1 MKISKQK
8 ETAFAITESFKM
20 LVDENISLRKQ
31 LKNAQSERE
40 IESLKDDAIV
50 MANARRLIKAKV
62 ATSNGR
68 LYMEIF
74 GTGMGSGRQ
83 GARGLGLDC
92 DGNNTSLNEMLKHI
106 EKLRNQA
113 AQLDKIKKALEQ
125 GE

>member
-113 AQLDKIKKALEQ
+113 AQLDKIKKA
-125 GE
+125 